1 MGYQI
6 NRWRVTMNEL
16 IDNVKQWGKNR
27 MITLN
32 GSSISQAIKTLEETT
47 ELLDAVN
54 TKNKPMIKDA
64 IGDVIVTLVMVAEI
78 EGVDIQECLQLA
90 YDEIKDRKGWLRAD
104 GTFIKEK

>member
-1 MGYQI
+1 
-6 NRWRVTMNEL
+6 MNEL
-16 IDNVKQWGKNR
+16 IDNVKQWGKDR

-32 GSSISQAIKTLEETT
+32 GSIISQAIKTLEETT

-90 YDEIKDRKGWLRAD
+90 YGEIKDRKGWLRAD